1 MRETIRDFTL
11 AVAAVAALFA
21 AFQSWTTGRELTRE
35 MASVREE
42 LTREMASVR
51 EELAREMASVREE
64 LAAEMAALREELAEV
79 RGQLQTI
86 TDAVLAHVNAPGLHG
101 GED

>member
-21 AFQSWTTGRELTRE
+21 AFQSWTTGR
-35 MASVREE
+35 E

>member
-42 LTREMASVR
+42 L
-51 EELAREMASVREE
+51 AREMASVREE

-79 RGQLQTI
+79 RGQLETI

>member
-42 LTREMASVR
+42 L
-51 EELAREMASVREE
+51 AREMASVREE

-79 RGQLQTI
+79 RGQLETI
-86 TDAVLAHVNAPGLHG
+86 TDALLAHINAPGLHG
-101 GED
+101 GGN